1 MNRKAYI
8 VTNKRH
14 VTIAAYIVPGEVHI
28 NITVC
33 PPLNH
38 EKDFKMEA
46 AATKCTC
53 ISILPYNFIFFFQ
66 NINNKKDVEK
76 KYLKNESVRIVQIN
90 FQIQTH
96 FFYVKIYNFT
106 VI

>member
-1 MNRKAYI
+1 MYLYTFI
-8 VTNKRH
+8 VL
-14 VTIAAYIVPGEVHI
+14 Y
-28 NITVC
+28 
-33 PPLNH
+33 
-38 EKDFKMEA
+38 
-46 AATKCTC
+46 
-53 ISILPYNFIFFFQ
+53 FFFQ